1 VSRVFAQAI
10 RNPSFSITKFRLVA
24 FDFPSSAL
32 RKIMILG
39 AGISDI
45 TTELIALIVFGT
57 IMTAIAVP
65 FSGDR

>member
-1 VSRVFAQAI
+1 
-10 RNPSFSITKFRLVA
+10 
-24 FDFPSSAL
+24 
-32 RKIMILG
+32 MILG